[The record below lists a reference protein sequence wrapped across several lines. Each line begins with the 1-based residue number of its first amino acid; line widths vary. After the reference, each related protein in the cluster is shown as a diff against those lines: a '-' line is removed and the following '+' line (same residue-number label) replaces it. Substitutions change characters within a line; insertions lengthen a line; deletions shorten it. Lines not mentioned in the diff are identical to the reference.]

1 MADSPRER
9 RLRNDFAAIQKLQS
23 ESTILDFVAI
33 GALPESYTLIF
44 RGLGVWKPEHH
55 PDVLTRDEHQVVV
68 RLSAGYPR
76 MMPELFWKTPIFHPN
91 ISSSGVVCL
100 GGYGTYWVPSVTL
113 DELCTMLWDMI
124 RYKNFDPESPYN
136 RQAALWAKQY
146 ATARF
151 PIDPRPIRNK
161 IATASA
167 FPAGVSTAPPKA
179 PAGLRDVTST
189 LNRLFP
195 SRQTQSPFRT
205 SHTDTPSAGPPS
217 PHISRDSAE
226 RYVANS
232 GYGNGSNG
240 SVSNGNG
247 SSSAG
252 NGASHSDPMAR
263 AAAMLSP
270 VEAEIVLA
278 EVIDSSPSMPNSP
291 LASSPVVMRPP
302 TGDILF
308 IE

>member
-23 ESTILDFVAI
+23 ESSILDFVAI

-55 PDVLTRDEHQVVV
+55 PDVLTRDDHQVVV
-68 RLSAGYPR
+68 RFNASYPR
-76 MMPELFWKTPIFHPN
+76 MMPELVWKTPIFHPN

-136 RQAALWAKQY
+136 RQAALWAKQHSSS
-146 ATARF
+146 RF

-161 IATASA
+161 VAQGTVANN
-167 FPAGVSTAPPKA
+167 APTPT
-179 PAGLRDVTST
+179 PSSVRSITST
-189 LNRLFP
+189 LNSLFP
-195 SRQTQSPFRT
+195 SRQTQSPFR
-205 SHTDTPSAGPPS
+205 SSRVDSGAFNGPPDS
-217 PHISRDSAE
+217 HISRDSAE
-226 RYVANS
+226 RRVANLLNS
-232 GYGNGSNG
+232 GTALTSGRQNSDPMAN
-240 SVSNGNG
+240 
-247 SSSAG
+247 
-252 NGASHSDPMAR
+252 DPMAR
-263 AAAMLSP
+263 AAAMMNP
-270 VEAEIVLA
+270 IDAEIVIA
-278 EVIDSSPSMPNSP
+278 EVIDHSPGMPG
-291 LASSPVVMRPP
+291 APVVSRPP
-302 TGDILF
+302 SSDILF

>member
-44 RGLGVWKPEHH
+44 RGLGVWKTELNQ
-55 PDVLTRDEHQVVV
+55 DVLTRDEHQVVV
-68 RLSAGYPR
+68 RFNASYPR
-76 MMPELFWKTPIFHPN
+76 MMPELVWKTPIFHPN

-136 RQAALWAKQY
+136 RQAAIWAKQH
-146 ATARF
+146 AGARF

-161 IATASA
+161 IAT
-167 FPAGVSTAPPKA
+167 PGMVSTAKPAA
-179 PAGLRDVTST
+179 PTSSPHGYRDVTST
-189 LNRLFP
+189 LDRLFP
-195 SRQTQSPFRT
+195 ARQTQSPFRT
-205 SHTDTPSAGPPS
+205 SHVDSAASNGVS
-217 PHISRDSAE
+217 APHLSRDSAE
-226 RYVANS
+226 RSVAS
-232 GYGNGSNG
+232 R
-240 SVSNGNG
+240 
-247 SSSAG
+247 SSSGTPLAA
-252 NGASHSDPMAR
+252 NHQSDPMAR

-270 VEAEIVLA
+270 VDAEIVIA
-278 EVIDSSPSMPNSP
+278 EVIDHSTSLLNGQNGGAHGGSPVASRP
-291 LASSPVVMRPP
+291 ASS
-302 TGDILF
+302 DILF
-308 IE
+308 ID

>member
-44 RGLGVWKPEHH
+44 RGLGVWKPENHA
-55 PDVLTRDEHQVVV
+55 DVLTRDEHQVVV
-68 RLSAGYPR
+68 RFNASYPR
-76 MMPELFWKTPIFHPN
+76 MMPELVWKTPIFHPN

-136 RQAALWAKQY
+136 RQAALWAKQH
-146 ATARF
+146 AGARF

-161 IATASA
+161 IATPGFGPTTRPVSA
-167 FPAGVSTAPPKA
+167 TPSQTGY
-179 PAGLRDVTST
+179 RDVSSN
-189 LNRLFP
+189 LDRLFP

-205 SHTDTPSAGPPS
+205 SHSDSSPFNGPPS

-226 RYVANS
+226 RHVANR
-232 GYGNGSNG
+232 
-240 SVSNGNG
+240 
-247 SSSAG
+247 SSSSTSLPAG
-252 NGASHSDPMAR
+252 HQSDPMAR

-270 VEAEIVLA
+270 ADAEIVIA
-278 EVIDSSPSMPNSP
+278 EVIDHSAGLVGAQNAGSHGGSPVASRP
-291 LASSPVVMRPP
+291 ASS
-302 TGDILF
+302 DILF

>member
-55 PDVLTRDEHQVVV
+55 PDVMTRDEHQVVV
-68 RLSAGYPR
+68 RFNASYPR
-76 MMPELFWKTPIFHPN
+76 MMPELVWKTPIFHPN

-136 RQAALWAKQY
+136 RQAALWAKQH
-146 ATARF
+146 AAARF

-161 IATASA
+161 IASPNYVPTTK
-167 FPAGVSTAPPKA
+167 PA
-179 PAGLRDVTST
+179 PAAVSPTGYRDVTST
-189 LNRLFP
+189 LDRLFP
-195 SRQTQSPFRT
+195 ARQTQSPFRT
-205 SHTDTPSAGPPS
+205 SHSDSSPFSGPPA
-217 PHISRDSAE
+217 PHTSRDSAE
-226 RYVANS
+226 RFVANRA
-232 GYGNGSNG
+232 SNG
-240 SVSNGNG
+240 SSLP
-247 SSSAG
+247 AG
-252 NGASHSDPMAR
+252 HQSDPMAR

-270 VEAEIVLA
+270 VDAEIVIA
-278 EVIDSSPSMPNSP
+278 EVIDHSAGMHGGQNGGSPVASRP
-291 LASSPVVMRPP
+291 ASS
-302 TGDILF
+302 DILF

>member
-1 MADSPRER
+1 MADTPRER

-44 RGLGVWKPEHH
+44 RGLGVWKPESH

-68 RLSAGYPR
+68 RFNASYPR
-76 MMPELFWKTPIFHPN
+76 MMPELVWKTPIFHPN

-136 RQAALWAKQY
+136 RQAALWAKQH
-146 ATARF
+146 AAARF
-151 PIDPRPIRNK
+151 PVDPRPIRNK
-161 IATASA
+161 IATPGYAPVGK
-167 FPAGVSTAPPKA
+167 PATATPSPT
-179 PAGLRDVTST
+179 GYRDVSST
-189 LNRLFP
+189 LHRLFP
-195 SRQTQSPFRT
+195 ARQTQSPFRT
-205 SHTDTPSAGPPS
+205 SSSDSSPFDGPPA
-217 PHISRDSAE
+217 PHLPRDSSDRFA
-226 RYVANS
+226 AM
-232 GYGNGSNG
+232 
-240 SVSNGNG
+240 G
-247 SSSAG
+247 SSSSSPLPAG
-252 NGASHSDPMAR
+252 RQSDPMAR

-270 VEAEIVLA
+270 VDAEIVIA
-278 EVIDSSPSMPNSP
+278 EVIDHSAGHAGGPQGSQNGDSRGGLAVARAPVSSE
-291 LASSPVVMRPP
+291 
-302 TGDILF
+302 ILF

>member
-23 ESTILDFVAI
+23 ESSILDFVAI

-44 RGLGVWKPEHH
+44 RGLGVWKPESH

-68 RLSAGYPR
+68 RFNASYPR
-76 MMPELFWKTPIFHPN
+76 MMPELVWKTPIFHPN

-136 RQAALWAKQY
+136 RQAALWAKQHSSS
-146 ATARF
+146 RF

-161 IATASA
+161 VAQGTAGNGA
-167 FPAGVSTAPPKA
+167 A
-179 PAGLRDVTST
+179 PAPSSVRSVTST
-189 LNRLFP
+189 LGSLFS
-195 SRQTQSPFRT
+195 SRQTQSPFR
-205 SHTDTPSAGPPS
+205 SSRVDSGSPSGPPDS
-217 PHISRDSAE
+217 HYARDAE
-226 RYVANS
+226 RRVANLLNS
-232 GYGNGSNG
+232 GTAL
-240 SVSNGNG
+240 
-247 SSSAG
+247 SSG
-252 NGASHSDPMAR
+252 RQNNDPMAR
-263 AAAMLSP
+263 AAAMMNP
-270 VEAEIVLA
+270 VDAEIVIA
-278 EVIDSSPSMPNSP
+278 EVIDHSPGMPG
-291 LASSPVVMRPP
+291 APVVSRPP
-302 TGDILF
+302 SGDILF